1 MNVLRELAH
10 AFEETRR
17 LRPCFY
23 LLTGAVGFVGGGVGI
38 AVMYFAGMLL
48 GGALGIDA
56 NAPLRNQAGGAAWVT
71 LFLALIPVAIYVGV
85 VTVAGSFA
93 MVMVLLGRFTT
104 NEALRYAFLS
114 RYPRNWLK
122 D

>member
-10 AFEETRR
+10 AIEETRR
-17 LRPCFY
+17 LRPRFY

-38 AVMYFAGMLL
+38 GVMWFAGILL
-48 GGALGIDA
+48 GAALGIDA
-56 NAPLRNQAGGAAWVT
+56 NAPLRNQASGVAWVA
-71 LFLALIPVAIYVGV
+71 LFLAFIPVAIYVGMV
-85 VTVAGSFA
+85 AVAGSFA

-122 D
+122 N

>member
-17 LRPCFY
+17 LRPRFS
-23 LLTGAVGFVGGGVGI
+23 LLTGAVGFVGCGVGI
-38 AVMYFAGMLL
+38 GAMWFAGILL
-48 GGALGIDA
+48 GAALGIDA
-56 NAPLRNQAGGAAWVT
+56 NAPLRSQASGSAWVA

-85 VTVAGSFA
+85 VAVAGSFA

-104 NEALRYAFLS
+104 NEALRYPFLS

>member
-17 LRPCFY
+17 LRPRFY
-23 LLTGAVGFVGGGVGI
+23 LLTSAVGLVGGGVGI
-38 AVMYFAGMLL
+38 GVMLL
-48 GGALGIDA
+48 AAIQLGAALGIEP
-56 NAPLRNQAGGAAWVT
+56 NAPLRNQANGVAWIA
-71 LFLALIPVAIYVGV
+71 LFLALIPVAIYIGV
-85 VTVAGSFA
+85 VAVAGSFA
-93 MVMVLLGRFTT
+93 MVMILLGRFTT

-122 D
+122 N

>member
-1 MNVLRELAH
+1 MEEKCHHNSVCRPPALQVSGRETQLLGSLMNVLRELAH

-56 NAPLRNQAGGAAWVT
+56 NAPLRNQAGGAA
-71 LFLALIPVAIYVGV
+71 
-85 VTVAGSFA
+85 
-93 MVMVLLGRFTT
+93 R
-104 NEALRYAFLS
+104 LRD
-114 RYPRNWLK
+114 R
-122 D
+122 